1 MNDVLIALI
10 TTMGT
15 VMVGGFGFLG
25 VMLSRTQGNVKATRK
40 LAAEAKEQ
48 VTNNHAANFR
58 DEVTGI
64 GDTAYAINE
73 ALKGHGEL
81 LGTIGEQL
89 DKQGSSLK
97 HLHGKVNAQGR
108 SIEEL
113 TSSDKAQWKRLD
125 KRDLQEEIDNKE

>member
-1 MNDVLIALI
+1 VNDIIIALI
-10 TTMGT
+10 GTIGT
-15 VMVGGFGFLG
+15 VMVGGFSLIG

-64 GDTAYAINE
+64 GDTAAEIKS
-73 ALKGHGEL
+73 ALSAHGEV
-81 LGTIGEQL
+81 LGAIGEQL
-89 DKQGSSLK
+89 AKQGSSLK
-97 HLHGKVNAQGR
+97 HLHGKVNAQGQ
-108 SIEEL
+108 SIAEL

-125 KRDLQEEIDNKE
+125 KRDLQEENNNKE